1 MTGQNNHEWVS
12 APRGPIAR
20 RRRRR
25 QCPAPA
31 PSARAMP
38 ARAMPRQHTF
48 HRRALA
54 VLVIARALVAAHN
67 VVVLDCDEAYNYW
80 EPLHYLWR
88 GVGLQTWEHGGA
100 YALRSYAYALAHA
113 GLARAGAGVGRALAW
128 GLGVKWSVGRVAF
141 TTTRVSLATIHAV
154 LEADLCVAVY
164 DTHKLTG
171 TVLMVVL
178 ASASGSAMAAS
189 ALLPSSFAMA
199 CATKACAATLR
210 GKHRVACVACV
221 IAVVFGWPFSGVA
234 MVPFGLYS
242 IYGIGFVAT
251 LKCVAACATL
261 AMSVSVACDSYMYS
275 MPGSFRIVSSVVNL
289 VRYNLASGGKSELYG
304 VEGAEYY
311 VKNLALNFQLAF
323 ALACSAPFAVAVA
336 VATKAF
342 VLRSLARSGKAPKN
356 IKLTTVM
363 EKYRNTWRTLLFVC
377 TPFPLVVAF
386 FTAIPHKEERFL
398 YMIYPF
404 VCLSA
409 AIATAAFAE
418 GALRITR
425 HAFKSRVPTFGVV
438 LGVVLGLFVMVALS
452 VFRTAA
458 TLKYYSAPA
467 TIYNAL
473 PVPSATPDTVAWPWY
488 LANEYMEKGDD
499 MTINVCVGD
508 EWYRF
513 PSSFHFPTT
522 HYRLRF
528 LKTKQV
534 VPLPLQ
540 FDTARGGTAYTPVGL
555 NDNNEQHENFFVHPE
570 ECVYLV
576 EAAFERGNARA
587 KAMGGEWI
595 DVRSEKFIHA
605 RLSPMLSRVFY
616 IPGYSEK
623 HNKYVDYTLKVLA
636 YPRDTF
642 TKTDQ
647 DATL

>member
-1 MTGQNNHEWVS
+1 MG
-12 APRGPIAR
+12 AR
-20 RRRRR
+20 WMDVVVTVR
-25 QCPAPA
+25 
-31 PSARAMP
+31 ARLDM
-38 ARAMPRQHTF
+38 RSSSTSSKSSSSKSSF
-48 HRRALA
+48 WRRAAA
-54 VLVIARALVAAHN
+54 VLVTTRACVAATH

-88 GVGLQTWEHGGA
+88 GVGLQTWEHGA
-100 YALRSYAYALAHA
+100 KYALRSYAYALAHA
-113 GLARAGAGVGRALAW
+113 PLVRAGAVAGRALAW
-128 GLGVKWSVGRVAF
+128 SGVKWSVGRVAF
-141 TTTRVSLATIHAV
+141 TTTRVSLATMHAV
-154 LEADLCVAVY
+154 LEADLCAAVY
-164 DTHKLTG
+164 DAHALTG
-171 TVLMVVL
+171 AVLMVVL

-189 ALLPSSFAMA
+189 ALLPSSFAMG
-199 CATKACAATLR
+199 CATAACAATLR
-210 GKHRVACVACV
+210 GKHRVACLACV

-234 MVPFGLYS
+234 MVPFGLYA

-251 LKCVAACATL
+251 VKCVAVCATL
-261 AMSVSVACDSYMYS
+261 AMCVSVAFDSYMYS

-289 VRYNLASGGKSELYG
+289 VRYNLASGRKSELYG
-304 VEGAEYY
+304 VEGADYY

-323 ALACSAPFAVAVA
+323 ALACAAPFAVSVA

-342 VLRSLARSGKAPKN
+342 VLRSLARAGKAPKGV
-356 IKLTTVM
+356 KLTTVI
-363 EKYRNTWRTLLFVC
+363 ENYRNTWRSLLFVC
-377 TPFPLVVAF
+377 TPFPLAVAF

-418 GALRITR
+418 SALRITR
-425 HAFKSRVPTFGVV
+425 HAFKSRIPTYGVV
-438 LGVVLGLFVMVALS
+438 FGVVLGLFAMIALS
-452 VFRTAA
+452 ASRTAA

-467 TIYNAL
+467 TIYGSL
-473 PVPSATPDTVAWPWY
+473 PIPSATPDTVAWPWY
-488 LANEYMEKGDD
+488 LANEYIDKGDD

-513 PSSFHFPTT
+513 PSSFHFPST

-534 VPLPLQ
+534 FPLPLP

-555 NDNNEQHENFFVHPE
+555 NDNNEPHENFYVNPE
-570 ECVYLV
+570 ECVYVV
-576 EAAFERGNARA
+576 EAAFESGNTRA
-587 KAMGGEWI
+587 EALGGEWI
-595 DVRSEKFIHA
+595 HVRSEKFIHP
-605 RLSPMLSRVFY
+605 RLSPILSRVFY

-642 TKTDQ
+642 AAKDNK
-647 DATL
+647 